1 MFTRES
7 QYEDLKI
14 LYLESGFVT
23 SDEANCG
30 YEDYIFAVRKKW
42 LFDYMSMVADH
53 EITEEWLDNWLLNE
67 YTGDDSYQVYMAAE
81 LQGEI
86 IFEGPIYPKGKVNR
100 CLYTVRDELR
110 TDGEYEDQMYLQTT
124 NKEEAL
130 KRFDEE
136 VKKVKKQIKDGDF
149 FLQDVDGEIRTRI
162 ADGLPALEFED
173 EDGDY
178 YYLYV
183 ERTEFS
189 DWRK

>member
-86 IFEGPIYPKGKVNR
+86 KHLFPVSVQR
-100 CLYTVRDELR
+100 AVF
-110 TDGEYEDQMYLQTT
+110 YL
-124 NKEEAL
+124 L
-130 KRFDEE
+130 P
-136 VKKVKKQIKDGDF
+136 
-149 FLQDVDGEIRTRI
+149 TRRRVY
-162 ADGLPALEFED
+162 F
-173 EDGDY
+173 
-178 YYLYV
+178 
-183 ERTEFS
+183 R
-189 DWRK
+189 

>member
-1 MFTRES
+1 
-7 QYEDLKI
+7 
-14 LYLESGFVT
+14 
-23 SDEANCG
+23 
-30 YEDYIFAVRKKW
+30 
-42 LFDYMSMVADH
+42 
-53 EITEEWLDNWLLNE
+53 
-67 YTGDDSYQVYMAAE
+67 
-81 LQGEI
+81 
-86 IFEGPIYPKGKVNR
+86 
-100 CLYTVRDELR
+100 
-110 TDGEYEDQMYLQTT
+110 MYLQTT

-136 VKKVKKQIKDGDF
+136 VNKVKKQIKDGDF

-162 ADGLPALEFED
+162 ADGLPALEFDD

>member
-14 LYLESGFVT
+14 LYMESGFVT
-23 SDEANCG
+23 SDEDNCG

-42 LFDYMSMVADH
+42 LLDYMNIVADH
-53 EITEEWLDNWLLNE
+53 EVTEDWLDNWLLNE
-67 YTGDDSYQVYMAAE
+67 YTGDDSYEVYMAAE
-81 LQGEI
+81 AQGEI
-86 IFEGPIYPKGKVNR
+86 IFEGPIYPKGKVCR
-100 CLYTVRDELR
+100 CLYTVKEYLR
-110 TDGEYEDQMYLQTT
+110 NDGEDEDKVYLQTT

-130 KRFDEE
+130 KRFDKE
-136 VKKVKKQIKDGDF
+136 VEKVKKEIERGEF

-162 ADGLPALEFED
+162 SDGLPALEFND

-178 YYLYV
+178 YDLHV

-189 DWRK
+189 DWRR